1 MQRYVQVV
9 NPAVGDGLS
18 NLLLASGIL
27 AKRHMTLSQWR
38 GLYTALPSR
47 LSKLQVRDRLLLS
60 TTCMDTRL
68 EAPQDLQ
75 REINTAVLKVEAGR
89 AFVRPSGTQDV
100 VRVYAEAL
108 TQSQADVLALQ
119 VLQAVHRLAG
129 GVGELPTA
137 V

>member
-1 MQRYVQVV
+1 MQVV

-27 AKRHMTLSQWR
+27 AKRRMTLRQWR

-47 LSKLQVRDRLLLS
+47 LSKLQVQDRLALR

-68 EAPQDLQ
+68 EAPQALQ
-75 REINTAVLKVEAGR
+75 IEIDAAVVKVEAGR

-100 VRVYAEAL
+100 VRVYAEAR
-108 TQSQADVLALQ
+108 TQNEADDLALQ

-129 GVGELPTA
+129 GIGELPSA

>member
-1 MQRYVQVV
+1 MQVV

-18 NLLLASGIL
+18 NLLLVSGIL
-27 AKRHMTLSQWR
+27 AKRGMSLQMWSS
-38 GLYTALPSR
+38 LYTALPSR
-47 LSKLQVRDRLLLS
+47 LSKLQVHDRLVLR

-68 EAPQDLQ
+68 EEPQELQ
-75 REINTAVLKVEAGR
+75 CEIDTAVLEVQAGR

-100 VRVYAEAL
+100 VRVYAEAR
-108 TQSQADVLALQ
+108 TQAEVDRLALQ

-129 GVGELPTA
+129 GVGEVPTS